1 MQRKSRNYYGVVR
14 IILTSE
20 TPVSI
25 VAEPTKRAGWQVL
38 VTLANPYTADS
49 YPVKNEE
56 STMPDNTIT
65 STHGETPFATVQ
77 LTPNDVQPRDWAFLR
92 EWANNLG
99 VSIEVLLKR
108 ILVAAIIGQL
118 YAEKIPEI

>member
-1 MQRKSRNYYGVVR
+1 MQRKRRNYYGVVR